1 MSERVIARLLSIFSA
16 TEEDT
21 NNNRL
26 FTHTSRPVG
35 LTWQVSNQGI
45 RDVTECVGLG
55 KQDIVVV
62 VVVDARRRKRTGPT
76 ILLLVPVPCSL
87 NIVVHFL

>member
-35 LTWQVSNQGI
+35 LTWQVSSQGK
-45 RDVTECVGLG
+45 RDL
-55 KQDIVVV
+55 KQS
-62 VVVDARRRKRTGPT
+62 ALALESRTS
-76 ILLLVPVPCSL
+76 LLLLLMQDEGKELVPQFC
-87 NIVVHFL
+87 FLFQFLVL

>member
-1 MSERVIARLLSIFSA
+1 MSERVIARSLSIFSA
-16 TEEDT
+16 TEEDKT
-21 NNNRL
+21 NYRL
-26 FTHTSRPVG
+26 FNLTSRLVC
-35 LTWQVSNQGI
+35 LTWQVSSQGI

-55 KQDIVVV
+55 KQDIIV
-62 VVVDARRRKRTGPT
+62 VVVDARRRKRAGPT

>member
-45 RDVTECVGLG
+45 RDVTEYVGLG

-62 VVVDARRRKRTGPT
+62 VVDARRRNRTGPT
-76 ILLLVPVPCSL
+76 ILLLVPVPCSF
-87 NIVVHFL
+87 NNVVH